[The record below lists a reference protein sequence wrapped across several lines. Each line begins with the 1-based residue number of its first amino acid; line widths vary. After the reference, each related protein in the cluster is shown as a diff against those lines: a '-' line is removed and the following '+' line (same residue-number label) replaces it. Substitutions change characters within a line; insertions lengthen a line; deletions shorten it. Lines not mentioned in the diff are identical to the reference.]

1 MIFSIHK
8 LGKPNYCASK
18 WLLVEAEKM
27 RTRAR
32 ERNRQGR
39 TSTEDSTGKTRV
51 VALGELSTGATGTIC
66 RLACRRQL
74 RRRLMDMGVVAGTP
88 VKIERVAPLGDP
100 IELKLKGFH
109 LSLRREEAGD
119 IWVEVPEDEC

>member
-1 MIFSIHK
+1 
-8 LGKPNYCASK
+8 
-18 WLLVEAEKM
+18 M

-32 ERNRQGR
+32 ERNGQGR
-39 TSTEDSTGKTRV
+39 PSTEDRGGKTRV

-66 RLACRRQL
+66 RLTCRRQL

>member
-1 MIFSIHK
+1 M
-8 LGKPNYCASK
+8 
-18 WLLVEAEKM
+18 
-27 RTRAR
+27 R
-32 ERNRQGR
+32 ERRRHGQP
-39 TSTEDSTGKTRV
+39 SLEDKTCKTKIIPLR
-51 VALGELSTGATGTIC
+51 ELSTGSTGTIN
-66 RLACRRQL
+66 RLSCRRHL

-119 IWVEVPEDEC
+119 IWVEVPEDER